1 MQQQV
6 KYIVSMSAEADSP
19 LWETKHQSKA
29 LKALK
34 EPQSVFNIIRILTL
48 IDLCTAVICN
58 TAVNSTAYTKHHLQ
72 NSTVV
77 SR

>member
-6 KYIVSMSAEADSP
+6 KYIASMSAEADSP

-34 EPQSVFNIIRILTL
+34 QSQSLFNIIHILTL
-48 IDLCTAVICN
+48 MDLCTAVICN
-58 TAVNSTAYTKHHLQ
+58 TPMNSTAYTKHHLQ